1 MELSETRRQQIMSD
15 YSQGFVAWCGFE
27 PIEVGLGFL
36 EARIFI
42 RDEHRQQDGFIHAG
56 VMTTMA
62 DHSAGYAA
70 YTMIPEDHRI
80 LTVEFK
86 MNFLRPAFSDLVI
99 CRARVIKPGR
109 KILVCE
115 SDVFDRQKNGE
126 KLVVKALATM
136 ISVPQAELTRED

>member
-1 MELSETRRQQIMSD
+1 MSD
-15 YSQGFVAWCGFE
+15 YSNGFVAWCGFE
-27 PIEVGLGFL
+27 AFEAGLGYL
-36 EARIFI
+36 NARIAI

-86 MNFLRPAFSDLVI
+86 MNFLRPAFSDLLI

-109 KILVCE
+109 KILVCDSE
-115 SDVFDRQKNGE
+115 VYDQQKGGE

-136 ISVPQAELTRED
+136 ISVPQAELTREA